1 MLRQQ
6 CVLNSIS
13 PAPGLG
19 LPSSSST
26 STGRRDCR
34 HLLLWLCDA
43 TWCKMASASKAA
55 NLLCLAEKHFS
66 KKPDKLSCHMWI
78 RLLIY
83 QHSLYVDPRKHSGC
97 YLEYYKPSAICML
110 SSLHFNP
117 ITFQQIALDK
127 RSHGQGIC
135 NAYKLTCSFNTR
147 ES

>member
-1 MLRQQ
+1 MWQH
-6 CVLNSIS
+6 VLNSV
-13 PAPGLG
+13 PQHQCFDGLVC
-19 LPSSSST
+19 LLSLQ
-26 STGRRDCR
+26 TGRTIGASCSM
-34 HLLLWLCDA
+34 CCA
-43 TWCKMASASKAA
+43 TWCKMASASSAV

-66 KKPDKLSCHMWI
+66 ESLDKWSCHAQI
-78 RLLIY
+78 KLLIY

-97 YLEYYKPSAICML
+97 YLEYYKPAICML

-135 NAYKLTCSFNTR
+135 NAYKLTCSFNTT